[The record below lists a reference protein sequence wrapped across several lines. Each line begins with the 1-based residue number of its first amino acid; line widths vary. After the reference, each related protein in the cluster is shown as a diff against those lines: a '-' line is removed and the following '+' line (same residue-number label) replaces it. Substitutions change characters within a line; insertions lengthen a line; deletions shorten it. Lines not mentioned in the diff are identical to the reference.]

1 MTRKK
6 EKDLSVCDHEER
18 ERGYYS
24 VGVCMLCACDIE
36 ESEDGVGAGVNTV
49 ILSET
54 VQVISLVE
62 SLAAAR

>member
-6 EKDLSVCDHEER
+6 EKDLSACDHEER

-36 ESEDGVGAGVNTV
+36 ELEHGVGAGVNTV
-49 ILSET
+49 TLSET
-54 VQVISLVE
+54 VQVISLAE
-62 SLAAAR
+62 SLTADR